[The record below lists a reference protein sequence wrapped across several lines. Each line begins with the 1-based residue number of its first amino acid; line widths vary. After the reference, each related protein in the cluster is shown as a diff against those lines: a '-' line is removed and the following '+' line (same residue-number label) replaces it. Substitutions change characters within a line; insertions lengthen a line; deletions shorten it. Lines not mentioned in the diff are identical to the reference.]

1 MLQLH
6 WHKDGT
12 KSNNIDEFLDNL
24 ICYIYQLGLIVFSV
38 SNIRHVIDEFLD
50 NLICYIYQLGLI
62 VFSVSSIRLC

>member
-50 NLICYIYQLGLI
+50 NLIC
-62 VFSVSSIRLC
+62 